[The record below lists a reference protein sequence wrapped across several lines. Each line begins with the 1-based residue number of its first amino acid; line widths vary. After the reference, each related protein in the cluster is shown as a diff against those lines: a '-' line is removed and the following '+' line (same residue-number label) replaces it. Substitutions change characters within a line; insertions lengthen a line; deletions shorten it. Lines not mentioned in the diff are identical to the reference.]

1 MEITGKNSSISL
13 EAYIKNVRDKKKIEN
28 PTKQASKAN
37 GLLKE
42 DEVVLS
48 EKAREIKEAKKLL
61 DSVPEIREE
70 KVAQLRKQI
79 ENGTYEV
86 KGKEIAVKMV
96 KESLLDELL

>member
-28 PTKQASKAN
+28 STKQASKAN

-61 DSVPEIREE
+61 DSVPEVREE
-70 KVAQLRKQI
+70 KVAQLKKQI
-79 ENGTYEV
+79 ENGTYEI
-86 KGKEIAVKMV
+86 KGKKIAVKMV
-96 KESLLDELL
+96 RESLLDELL